1 MSTVS
6 NAPETG
12 ETTALAAEQDYVAR
26 LYDRFDTLR
35 EQAQQFL
42 SSALRQVPDSE
53 QAHTER
59 NAATRLHTEQLAQ
72 YAAAETGLCFGK
84 LEFTDETDRYIGLM
98 GILDEENDYEPL
110 LVDWR
115 APAARPF
122 YVATGASTE
131 GVRMRRHLRI
141 RKRTVIGV
149 DDELLDLSGVED
161 ADDVT
166 GETALLA
173 ALNAKRT
180 GRMTDIV
187 RTIQAEQDNV
197 IRSPLHGVLVV
208 QGGPGTGKTAVAL
221 HRAAYLL
228 YTHREQLA
236 KRGVL
241 VVGPNPAFLNYVSQV
256 LPSLGE
262 TGVLMATVGDLFP
275 DVRPRLTEP
284 DAAAEIKGRPDMV
297 TVLARAVAD
306 RQRVPDEPM
315 EIVFE
320 RETLLLEPAAVER
333 AKAAALRL
341 GTLHNRAEPTFAA
354 AIIKELTR
362 LVAEGLGA
370 DLLEAG
376 DLADISREL
385 REEPDVLAALDWL
398 WPVLTPQR
406 LLKELY
412 ASPELLESA
421 FPHLSEEERALLH
434 RPEHFGWT
442 PADVPV
448 LDEAMELLGEDDR
461 AAKALAEKKRRERL
475 EFAEGVV
482 DIMRIDEE
490 VADDDVLMAMNMIT
504 ADHLADRQERSSNLT
519 TAERAA
525 QDRTWTFGHV
535 IVDEAQELSAMAWR
549 LLMRRA
555 PARSMTLVGDVAQT
569 GDLAGAESW
578 EQVLAP
584 HMENRWRME
593 ELTVNYRTPAEIM
606 RVATAVLREFAPP
619 IAEPKSVR
627 STGVP
632 PWSLPVTT
640 DDLPARLAEL
650 VEKELAEVGE
660 GTLGVIIP
668 TALRDAVSVLSP
680 SDRVSVLTVREAKG
694 LEFDAVI
701 VVEPASIR
709 EESPKGLKDLYVAL
723 TRATQ
728 RLGIVHSTP
737 LPDSLAGAL
746 A

>member
-6 NAPETG
+6 TASETG
-12 ETTALAAEQDYVAR
+12 EISALAAEQDYVSL

-35 EQAQQFL
+35 KQANQRL
-42 SSALRQVPDSE
+42 SEALAQVPDSE
-53 QAHTER
+53 QGHAER

-84 LEFTDETDRYIGLM
+84 LEFTDGERRYVGLM
-98 GILDEENDYEPL
+98 GILDETNDYEPL

-141 RKRTVIGV
+141 RKRTVTGV
-149 DDELLDLSGVED
+149 DDELLDLSGVD
-161 ADDVT
+161 GSDGVT

-197 IRSPLHGVLVV
+197 IRSALHGVLVV

-228 YTHREQLA
+228 YTHRDQLA

-241 VVGPNPAFLNYVSQV
+241 VVGPNTTFLNYISQV

-262 TGVLMATVGDLFP
+262 TGVLMATIGDLFP

-284 DAAAEIKGRPDMV
+284 VATAEIKGRAEMV
-297 TVLARAVAD
+297 EVLRRAVAD
-306 RQRVPDEPM
+306 RQRVPSEPM

-333 AKAAALRL
+333 ARAAARRL
-341 GTLHNRAEPTFAA
+341 GTLHNRAQPTFAT
-354 AIIKELTR
+354 AIIEELTR
-362 LVAEGLGA
+362 QVADNLGA
-370 DLLEAG
+370 DLLEPG
-376 DLADISREL
+376 DFADIAREL
-385 REEPDVLAALDWL
+385 REEPEVIEALDWL

-412 ASPELLESA
+412 ATPELLESA
-421 FPHLSEEERALLH
+421 FPHLTDAERALLL
-434 RPEHFGWT
+434 REEHYGWT
-442 PADVPV
+442 VADVPL

-461 AAKALAEKKRRERL
+461 MAKALAARKRQERL

-490 VADDDVLMAMNMIT
+490 TADDDVLMAMNMIT
-504 ADHLADRQERSSNLT
+504 ADHLAERHERSSNLT

-549 LLMRRA
+549 LLMRRS
-555 PARSMTLVGDVAQT
+555 PSRSMTLVGDVAQT
-569 GDLAGAESW
+569 GDLSGAESW

-584 HMENRWRME
+584 HVDNRWRME
-593 ELTVNYRTPAEIM
+593 ELTVNYRTPSEVMAVAAE
-606 RVATAVLREFAPP
+606 VLREFEPP
-619 IAEPKSVR
+619 LEAPKSVR

-632 PWSLPVTT
+632 PWRVEV
-640 DDLPARLAEL
+640 DADRLPARLAEL
-650 VEKELAEVGE
+650 VRAELAEVGE
-660 GTLGVIIP
+660 GTVGVITPI
-668 TALRDAVSVLSP
+668 ALRELAVTAE
-680 SDRVSVLTVREAKG
+680 DRVSVLTVREAKG
-694 LEFDAVI
+694 LEFDSVI
-701 VVEPASIR
+701 VVEPSAIR
-709 EESPKGLKDLYVAL
+709 AESSKGLNDLYVAL

-728 RLGIVHSTP
+728 RLGVLHSAA
-737 LPDSLAGAL
+737 LPESLATAL
-746 A
+746 G

>member
-6 NAPETG
+6 NAPETSDSV
-12 ETTALAAEQDYVAR
+12 ALAEEQDYVTR
-26 LYDRFDTLR
+26 LYDRFDILR

-42 SSALRQVPDSE
+42 SSALRQIPDSE

-59 NAATRLHTEQLAQ
+59 NAATRMHTEQLAQ

-84 LEFTDETDRYIGLM
+84 LEFTDDTDRYIGLI
-98 GILDEENDYEPL
+98 GILDEDNDYEPL

-122 YVATGASTE
+122 YVATGATTE
-131 GVRMRRHLRI
+131 GVRLRRHLRI

-161 ADDVT
+161 ADGVT

-228 YTHREQLA
+228 YTHRDQLA

-241 VVGPNPAFLNYVSQV
+241 VVGPNPAFLDYVSQV

-284 DAAAEIKGRPDMV
+284 DGAAAVKGHPGMV
-297 TVLARAVAD
+297 EALAKAVAD

-320 RETLLLEPAAVER
+320 RETLLLRPEAVER

-341 GTLHNRAEPTFAA
+341 GTLHNRAEPTFSA
-354 AIIKELTR
+354 AIVQELTR
-362 LVAEGLGA
+362 IVANNLGA

-376 DLADISREL
+376 DLADIAREL
-385 REEPDVLAALDWL
+385 REEPDVIAALDWL
-398 WPVLTPQR
+398 WPVMSPQR

-421 FPHLSEEERALLH
+421 LSVPELPHLSADERALLH
-434 RPEHFGWT
+434 RPEHYGWT
-442 PADVPV
+442 PADVPL

-461 AAKALAEKKRRERL
+461 AAKALAERKRQERL

-490 VADDDVLMAMNMIT
+490 VADEDVLMAMNMIT
-504 ADHLADRQERSSNLT
+504 ADHLAERHERSSNLT

-555 PARSMTLVGDVAQT
+555 PSRSMTLVGDVAQT

-584 HMENRWRME
+584 HMADRWRMA

-606 RVATAVLREFAPP
+606 DVAGAVLRELGTSVSEA
-619 IAEPKSVR
+619 KSVR
-627 STGVP
+627 STGVA
-632 PWSLPVTT
+632 PWSRQVSAAE
-640 DDLPARLAEL
+640 LPARLAEL
-650 VEKELAEVGE
+650 VERHRCCAR
-660 GTLGVIIP
+660 T
-668 TALRDAVSVLSP
+668 SP
-680 SDRVSVLTVREAKG
+680 R
-694 LEFDAVI
+694 
-701 VVEPASIR
+701 
-709 EESPKGLKDLYVAL
+709 
-723 TRATQ
+723 
-728 RLGIVHSTP
+728 
-737 LPDSLAGAL
+737 
-746 A
+746 

>member
-1 MSTVS
+1 M
-6 NAPETG
+6 
-12 ETTALAAEQDYVAR
+12 LAEEQDYVTR
-26 LYDRFDTLR
+26 LYDRFDILR

-42 SSALRQVPDSE
+42 SSALRQIPDSE

-59 NAATRLHTEQLAQ
+59 NAATRMHTEQLAQ

-84 LEFTDETDRYIGLM
+84 LEFTDDTDRYIGLI
-98 GILDEENDYEPL
+98 GILDEDNDYEPL

-122 YVATGASTE
+122 YVATGATTE
-131 GVRMRRHLRI
+131 GVRLRRHLRI

-161 ADDVT
+161 ADAVT

-187 RTIQAEQDNV
+187 RTIQAEQDNI

-241 VVGPNPAFLNYVSQV
+241 VVGPNTEFLNYISQV

-275 DVRPRLTEP
+275 DVRPKLTEP
-284 DAAAEIKGRPDMV
+284 DEAAAIKGRPDMV
-297 TVLARAVAD
+297 EVLAKAVAD
-306 RQRVPDEPM
+306 RQRVPDAPM

-320 RETLLLEPAAVER
+320 RETLLLQPEAVER

-341 GTLHNRAEPTFAA
+341 GTLHNRAEPTFSA
-354 AIIKELTR
+354 AIVRELTR
-362 LVAEGLGA
+362 IVADNLGA

-376 DLADISREL
+376 DLADIAREL
-385 REEPDVLAALDWL
+385 REERDVIEALDWL
-398 WPVLTPQR
+398 WPVLSPQR

-412 ASPELLESA
+412 ASPDLLESA
-421 FPHLSEEERALLH
+421 LPHLSADERALLH
-434 RPEHFGWT
+434 RPEHYGWT
-442 PADVPV
+442 PADVPL

-461 AAKALAEKKRRERL
+461 AAKALAAKKRQERL

-504 ADHLADRQERSSNLT
+504 ADHLAERHERSSTLT

-555 PARSMTLVGDVAQT
+555 PSRSMTLVGDVAQT

-584 HMENRWRME
+584 HMADRWRME

-606 RVATAVLREFAPP
+606 SVASAVLRELGTS
-619 IAEPKSVR
+619 ITETKSVR
-627 STGVP
+627 STGVA
-632 PWSLPVTT
+632 PWSLAVPAE
-640 DDLPARLAEL
+640 DLPARLAEL
-650 VEKELAEVGE
+650 AGKELAEVGE
-660 GTLGVIIP
+660 GTLGVLVP
-668 TALRDAVSVLSP
+668 ASLREVLRP
-680 SDRVSVLTVREAKG
+680 SERVSVLTVREAKG
-694 LEFDAVI
+694 LEFDGVI
-701 VVEPASIR
+701 VVEPAMIR
-709 EESPKGLKDLYVAL
+709 EESVKGVNDLYVAL

-728 RLGIVHSTP
+728 RLGVVHSAP
-737 LPDSLAGAL
+737 LPESLAEAL

>member
-12 ETTALAAEQDYVAR
+12 ETAALAAEQEYVAR

-84 LEFTDETDRYIGLM
+84 LEFSDDTDRYVGLM

-122 YVATGASTE
+122 YVATGARTE

-161 ADDVT
+161 ADGVT

-187 RTIQAEQDNV
+187 RTIQAEQDTI

-241 VVGPNPAFLNYVSQV
+241 VVGPNPEFLNYISQV

-262 TGVLMATVGDLFP
+262 TGVLMATVGDLYP

-284 DAAAEIKGRPDMV
+284 DAVAEIKGRSDMV
-297 TVLARAVAD
+297 SVLAKAVAD

-320 RETLLLEPAAVER
+320 RETLLLQPAAVER

-341 GTLHNRAEPTFAA
+341 GTVHNRAEPTFSA
-354 AIIKELTR
+354 AIVKELTR

-370 DLLEAG
+370 DLLEPG
-376 DLADISREL
+376 DLADIAREL
-385 REEPDVLAALDWL
+385 REEPDVIAALDWL

-421 FPHLSEEERALLH
+421 FPHLSAEERALLH
-434 RPEHFGWT
+434 RPEHYGWT
-442 PADVPV
+442 PADVPL

-504 ADHLADRQERSSNLT
+504 ADHLAERHERSSNLT

-549 LLMRRA
+549 LVMRRA

-584 HMENRWRME
+584 HVENRWRME

-606 RVATAVLREFAPP
+606 RVAAAVLREFAPP

-632 PWSLPVTT
+632 PWCLPVTA

-660 GTLGVIIP
+660 GTLVVITP
-668 TALRDAVSVLSP
+668 GALRDVVP
-680 SDRVSVLTVREAKG
+680 PVGRVSVLTVREAKG

-701 VVEPASIR
+701 VVEPAMIR
-709 EESPKGLKDLYVAL
+709 DESPKGLNDLYVAL

-746 A
+746 S